1 MTILRLSP
9 ITAFVA
15 TSDPAKARAFYRD
28 VLGFTL
34 IREEP
39 SVLLFSLYGAM
50 LRVNKVDVVTP
61 QPFTVLG
68 WTVDDVVTEIVPL
81 VERGLTFE
89 RYPDL
94 PQDENGVARFPNGDK
109 VVWFKDPDGN
119 LLSVTQLG

>member
-15 TSDPAKARAFYRD
+15 TTDTARARAFYAD

-34 IREEP
+34 FRDDP
-39 SVLLFSLYGAM
+39 SALVFGLYGAM
-50 LRVNKVDVVTP
+50 LRVVKVETFSP

-81 VERGLTFE
+81 AQRGLVFE
-89 RYPDL
+89 HYADL
-94 PQDENGVARFPNGDK
+94 PHDETGVANFPNGDR

-119 LLSVTQLG
+119 VLSVTQLG